1 MAELDTSL
9 HTLNNSSSK
18 QKYSF
23 SKNDRFRYT
32 KPTLFSPHAEAM
44 SCIKSPPPGPAG
56 SLPSAMAKRTW
67 AWGLINLYPPLAPT
81 SWGRSLRRISIL
93 GLTSAVGGLYIYWYL
108 GNGDERALQRQQN
121 IELHTRTREVRRQQ
135 VHPWTQ
141 IIKYETKVARCFDSS
156 LAEGSHSTRQ
166 NPGPGTYGSQ

>member
-32 KPTLFSPHAEAM
+32 KPTLFYLHAEVM

-56 SLPSAMAKRTW
+56 SLHLDTAKRTW
-67 AWGLINLYPPLAPT
+67 ALGLINLYLLLAPT
-81 SWGRSLRRISIL
+81 SWGRSLRRTNIL
-93 GLTSAVGGLYIYWYL
+93 ALTSAVGGLYIHWYL
-108 GNGDERALQRQQN
+108 GNGDERALQGQQN
-121 IELHTRTREVRRQQ
+121 IELHPRTREVRLQQ
-135 VHPWTQ
+135 VHP
-141 IIKYETKVARCFDSS
+141 
-156 LAEGSHSTRQ
+156 
-166 NPGPGTYGSQ
+166 